1 MLDLDLGLMLTRR
14 GPTRDRRS
22 RQEGQRRMPRPAVAS
37 GQRGA
42 TAVEYALIIASI
54 AAVVVLAVTALG
66 STVIDLFESVV
77 GRF

>member
-1 MLDLDLGLMLTRR
+1 
-14 GPTRDRRS
+14 
-22 RQEGQRRMPRPAVAS
+22 MPRPAVAS